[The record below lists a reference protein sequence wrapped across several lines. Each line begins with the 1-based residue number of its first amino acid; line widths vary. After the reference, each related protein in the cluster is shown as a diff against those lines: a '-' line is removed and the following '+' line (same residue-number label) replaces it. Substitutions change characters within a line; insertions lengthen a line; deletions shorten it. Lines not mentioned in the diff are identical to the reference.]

1 MLTRRPKPLR
11 AVLPNA
17 GIEAAYRGRL
27 DRFIEEMHRSIIWWL
42 RATYR
47 KHPPLVATLAQDDA
61 PVDEIRAMMK
71 RLAERWTVRVDGL
84 APDLAS
90 YFARSAAERSDTVL
104 KQILRKGGFTVR
116 FEMGPAA
123 REVIGATV
131 AENVALIKSIAQR
144 HLFEVEGLVMRSVAA
159 GRDLGYLSEALQH
172 QFGVTK
178 RRAALISRDQNQKA
192 TAAISRV
199 RQMELG
205 IKTAV
210 WMHSHAGREPRPSH
224 VAMNGKE
231 YEIAKGLWDPTER
244 EFIQPGQLINCRCVA
259 KPVVPGFT

>member
-1 MLTRRPKPLR
+1 
-11 AVLPNA
+11 
-17 GIEAAYRGRL
+17 
-27 DRFIEEMHRSIIWWL
+27 MHRSIIWWL

-47 KHPPLVATLAQDDA
+47 KHPPLVAALAQDDA

-90 YFARSAAERSDTVL
+90 YFARSAAERSDAAL

-116 FEMGPAA
+116 FQMGPAA
-123 REVIGATV
+123 KEVISATV

-144 HLFEVEGLVMRSVAA
+144 HLSEVEGLVMRSVAA
-159 GRDLGYLSEALQH
+159 GRDLHGLSEALQH

-192 TAAISRV
+192 TAAINRV

-210 WMHSHAGREPRPSH
+210 WLHSHAGVTPRPTH
-224 VAMNGKE
+224 VAMNGKT
-231 YEIAKGLWDPTER
+231 YEIARGMWDSAEKR
-244 EFIQPGQLINCRCVA
+244 YVQPGELISCRCSA
-259 KPVVPGFT
+259 KPIIPGFS